1 MNYRNRSLCFALL
14 FATLGSHMMS
24 QGYGLL
30 PWALLVAQFL
40 IYPHAIYWRA
50 RRASEAGRVELNN
63 MVLDT
68 AAFGAWAGGLGF
80 PLWITFI
87 LFVAATVNI
96 GVFRGLRGIA
106 LAMGGMGAGALL
118 GFGVAGAQVSQVS
131 LATSGLTT
139 ALSIGCVLFYLLMV
153 ALGAY
158 NRTLKLHEAR
168 QHLRRNEQ
176 SLQSAYDALQ
186 QRMNEIHV
194 LQSQLTEQASRD
206 PLTGLFNRRY
216 LDATIER
223 EVARCKREGHPL
235 SVILIDI
242 DHFKSIN
249 DTYGHQAGDQVLRT
263 LAQMFQAR
271 ATDVACRYGGEEFLL
286 LLPSMPLEVARERA
300 EQLRML
306 FAGTTI
312 VFGEFRIRVTLS
324 AGLAAYPG
332 HGISP
337 EELIRSADTA
347 LYRAKAEGRDR
358 VRVFDDPDS
367 SPIAD
372 DEPIPL
378 FRPAQRI
385 AA

>member
-14 FATLGSHMMS
+14 FATLGSHMMD
-24 QGYGLL
+24 QGYGML
-30 PWALLVAQFL
+30 PWVLLVTQFL
-40 IYPHAIYWRA
+40 VYPHVIYWWA
-50 RRASEAGRVELNN
+50 RRSTAAGQAELNN

-68 AAFGAWAGGLGF
+68 AAFGAWAGALGF

-96 GVFRGLRGIA
+96 GVFRGIRGIA
-106 LAMGGMGAGALL
+106 LATAAMGVGALL
-118 GFGVAGAQVSQVS
+118 GFGITGAQVSS
-131 LATSGLTT
+131 TTSGLTT
-139 ALSIGCVLFYLLMV
+139 ALSIACVLFYLLMV

-168 QHLRRNEQ
+168 QHLRHNEQ
-176 SLQSAYDALQ
+176 ALQSAYDALQ
-186 QRMNEIHV
+186 QRLNEIHV

-223 EVARCKREGHPL
+223 EVARCKREGQPL

-263 LAQMFQAR
+263 LAQLFQAR

-286 LLPSMPLEVARERA
+286 LLPNMPLEVARERA
-300 EQLRML
+300 EQLRAL
-306 FAGTTI
+306 FAGATI

-324 AGLAAYPG
+324 AGVAAYPG
-332 HGISP
+332 QGISP

-358 VRVFDDPDS
+358 VLVFDDPVLLPTSDNVT
-367 SPIAD
+367 A
-372 DEPIPL
+372 L
-378 FRPAQRI
+378 LR